1 MKTIA
6 KLVSCLLMLS
16 FPVFAWLSHS
26 GILPGSAETHGW
38 GGFGTF
44 VFAVAG
50 WILLLVMS
58 KDGSH
63 KMANVFSFV
72 YGILLILNAV
82 VYTFLRTADLIG
94 PAAYMPNSDFASA
107 VFVAGLYYVLA
118 IVGMFVMYVAIEDN
132 NNEIV

>member
-72 YGILLILNAV
+72 CGVLMILNAV
-82 VYTFLRTADLIG
+82 VYTFLRTANLIG
-94 PAAYMPNSDFASA
+94 PVLVMDNSTFSA
-107 VFVAGLYYVLA
+107 VLVAVIYYVLA

-132 NNEIV
+132 NNGIV